1 MEETLKELTK
11 LFFDSKS
18 KSEFNFVTTLLNF
31 KMMGDPKLTSNLYEW
46 FDAMEFYIGLYETLK
61 ENKERTR
68 IGLLFY
74 STFQENSDFYN
85 IIGSFCNILL
95 GLKPS
100 SYLFWKT
107 KKNERYL
114 GIAEKQNFLLEKLYE
129 INCQNLINFFN
140 NNIYSSI
147 RNSFFHSTYS
157 LSETNI
163 FLNETEPVII
173 NGNVKHSLDLECEL
187 FPIIEN
193 VKIFF
198 LEFKKL
204 FYLNLKSY
212 NSNKD
217 ILADLP
223 IAKRVTILGD
233 NDGLLGFKIENAVQF
248 YGEYHDAGVLYNKK
262 KDIFEAFNM
271 RFNFPTEDTIII
283 REQINRYINKDDI
296 HQSDVEFQ
304 NLVDK
309 IVDRKQSEEIRI
321 ITQLLI
327 KFGDIRYEKMMIEE
341 NFYKK
346 KSFIKHIRPF
356 YERAIKVGKN
366 VVDLSIVVEKLNYLK
381 GEYNPR

>member
-346 KSFIKHIRPF
+346 KSFIKHIIPF

>member
-107 KKNERYL
+107 KKNERFL

-129 INCQNLINFFN
+129 INYQNLINFFN

-346 KSFIKHIRPF
+346 KSFIKHIIPF

>member
-1 MEETLKELTK
+1 M
-11 LFFDSKS
+11 
-18 KSEFNFVTTLLNF
+18 
-31 KMMGDPKLTSNLYEW
+31 
-46 FDAMEFYIGLYETLK
+46 
-61 ENKERTR
+61 
-68 IGLLFY
+68 
-74 STFQENSDFYN
+74 
-85 IIGSFCNILL
+85 
-95 GLKPS
+95 
-100 SYLFWKT
+100 
-107 KKNERYL
+107 
-114 GIAEKQNFLLEKLYE
+114 YE

-346 KSFIKHIRPF
+346 KSFIKHIIPF

>member
-187 FPIIEN
+187 FTIIEN

-346 KSFIKHIRPF
+346 ESFIKHIIPF

>member
-1 MEETLKELTK
+1 
-11 LFFDSKS
+11 
-18 KSEFNFVTTLLNF
+18 
-31 KMMGDPKLTSNLYEW
+31 MMGDPKLTSNLYEW

-346 KSFIKHIRPF
+346 KSFIKHIIPF

>member
-346 KSFIKHIRPF
+346 ESFIKHIIPF

>member
-18 KSEFNFVTTLLNF
+18 KSEFDFVTTLLNF

-346 KSFIKHIRPF
+346 KSFIKHIIPF